1 MKFGLV
7 DAEKAQFPVTAMCSW
22 LEVSRSGYYAWCE
35 RREQPSSR
43 MQEDA
48 ALLVEIRAVHREHK
62 GRYGS
67 PRVHRALRERGR
79 RISRKRVERVMRRDG
94 LRGRRKRRF
103 VVTTDSRGTK
113 SPAPNLLARDFRVR
127 RPNRAW
133 VGDVTFIQTL
143 AGWVYLAVLLD
154 LGSRR
159 VVGWATSKTNDT
171 ALALTTLRR
180 ALAYRRVRR
189 RMVHHTDRGTPYA
202 SLEYQLALRQH
213 GILPSMSRKGDCWD
227 NAVAES
233 FFATLKTELD
243 LTPSKLSGQAEVN
256 LQLAHYIDG
265 YYNTQ
270 RLHSS
275 LGYTSPIAFEAKHST

>member
-1 MKFGLV
+1 MRFGLV
-7 DAEKAQFPVTAMCSW
+7 DAEKAQFPVAAMCGW
-22 LEVSRSGYYAWCE
+22 LEVSRSGYYAWLE
-35 RREQPSSR
+35 RRQQPSTR
-43 MQEDA
+43 VQDDD
-48 ALLVEIRAVHREHK
+48 ALLVEIRALHREHK
-62 GRYGS
+62 QRYGS
-67 PRVHRALRERGR
+67 PRVHRELRARGR
-79 RISRKRVERVMRRDG
+79 RISRKRVERLMRRDG
-94 LRGRRKRRF
+94 LRGRFKRRF
-103 VVTTDSRGTK
+103 ITTTDSRGTK
-113 SPAPNLLARDFRVR
+113 APAPNRLRRDFRVC

-133 VGDVTFIQTL
+133 VGDVTYIPTR

-159 VVGWATSKTNDT
+159 VVGWATSRTNDT
-171 ALALTTLRR
+171 DLALTALRR

-202 SLEYQLALRQH
+202 SLQYQLVLRQY

-233 FFATLKTELD
+233 FFATLKAELE
-243 LTPSKLSGQAEVN
+243 LNAGSLSGLADAN
-256 LQLAHYIDG
+256 LQLGEYIDG

-275 LGYTSPIAFEAKHST
+275 LGYISPVAFEAKRAT